1 MNPTLLK
8 AAIAFLPVSAWLA
21 YSVVIFLRG
30 KSLPT
35 GLQLLG
41 AGCLLLVVLTHVAEA
56 LRLFPTMRFG
66 EAHSLGHYVD
76 FSSAVLGLTLTPI
89 GYVLHR
95 RQRVSLGREPSL

>member
-56 LRLFPTMRFG
+56 LRLFPTVRLISVRPSTRF
-66 EAHSLGHYVD
+66 ARKS
-76 FSSAVLGLTLTPI
+76 
-89 GYVLHR
+89 R
-95 RQRVSLGREPSL
+95 RDP